1 MSRDYNEIRDHA
13 YAFVKEFE
21 GAGYEKG
28 ESQTFW
34 GAFFEIF
41 GFEKRFIRTLFEQ
54 RLGKLF
60 IDVFWEGQ
68 ILAEQKSEGR
78 SLEDAYK
85 QAWNYIEK
93 LPANRQP
100 KMIVVSDFRKFQLY
114 SMETMEPP
122 VEFALEELPANIGRF
137 MYLVDGGQADLHRQ
151 EDPVNMEAA
160 RLMADLHN
168 RLENQYRSNKHD
180 LEMFLVRIMFLF
192 FADDTEIIREKN
204 FLHRYFKEHSSQ
216 DGTGLDGTI
225 GTIFRLA
232 NMPEDERPDE
242 WRDHHDYRLIPYIN
256 GGLFAETIQLP
267 IFDFMAR
274 KKFLEA
280 SGYDWEKVSPAIFGS
295 MFQAVMS
302 PDIQRSLGAHY
313 TSEKNIM
320 KALGPLFL
328 DDYWKEFRLN
338 FDDPKKLRALIAKIK
353 STGLFDPACGC
364 GNFLVVGYRELRGL
378 ELACHKRIRE
388 LSGEKHLSLDVHLDF
403 QPLDVDKMYGIEIE
417 EFPAQVAQTALW
429 VQDHIENR
437 KLSQAFGQHFAR
449 IPLKTAPH
457 ILNGNALR
465 VDWADFAPP
474 ERVKYIVS
482 NPPYVGAMMMDKGQ
496 KEDVKP
502 IYQGRVKGY
511 GEIDY
516 VGAWFMKAADY
527 GHGRASAPRIAFV
540 ATNSI
545 SQGQQVGL
553 LWKYLYEAT
562 DFRIGFAHQTF
573 RWDYEQGKSAAVHV
587 VIIGMALQ
595 ASIKQRRL
603 FTYEDIKGAP
613 VETTVGRINPYLVE
627 GPEVFIPNRSQPI
640 SDVPLMRF
648 GSMARDGGHLF
659 LSEDERNELI
669 AETPQAESFVKRFFG
684 PSEFF
689 YDKKRYCLW
698 LVDAPPNLIRS
709 SRIIRDRISK
719 TKENRLASKAEG
731 TRKFADTP
739 HLFCQIA
746 QPKDQS
752 SIFVPRHSSETR
764 DYIPIGFMEPDNIIG
779 DAALMIPGGG
789 VYEFGVVES
798 HMHMTWMRRIGGR
811 LKSDYRYAKDLV
823 YNNFP
828 WPATTDDQ
836 KAKVEECAQAVL
848 DARQPYLDKGSTMAD
863 LYDPIS
869 MPPDLRKAHR
879 ELDKAVDRCYR
890 EEPFESEED
899 RLKLLFE
906 LYEKAV
912 AG

>member
-1 MSRDYNEIRDHA
+1 MSRDYNEIRDRA

-85 QAWNYIEK
+85 QAWNYVEK

-114 SMETMEPP
+114 SMDTMEPP

-137 MYLVDGGQADLHRQ
+137 MYLVDGGRADLHRQ
-151 EDPVNMEAA
+151 EDPVNIEAA

-168 RLENQYRSNKHD
+168 RLESQYRSNKHD
-180 LEMFLVRIMFLF
+180 LEVFLVRIMFLF

-242 WRDHHDYRLIPYIN
+242 WRDHHDYRLVPYIN

-482 NPPYVGAMMMDKGQ
+482 NPPYVGAMMMDRGQ

-502 IYQGRVKGY
+502 IYHGRVDGF

-516 VGAWFMKAADY
+516 VGAWFMKGADY
-527 GHGRASAPRIAFV
+527 CAVADNPPDIAFV

-553 LWKYLYEAT
+553 LWKFIYKKTKLRAH
-562 DFRIGFAHQTF
+562 FAHQTF

-587 VIIGMALQ
+587 VIVGL
-595 ASIKQRRL
+595 STRSSSTEKRL
-603 FTYEDIKGAP
+603 FRYPDINKAP
-613 VETTVGRINPYLVE
+613 EEHAVDKINPYLVD
-627 GPEVFIPNRSQPI
+627 GPELFVLNRSNPLC
-640 SDVPLMRF
+640 SVPAMRF
-648 GSMARDGGHLF
+648 GSMPRDGGNLIVQP
-659 LSEDERNELI
+659 EDVDRVDSVARKYIRPYIGSREYING
-669 AETPQAESFVKRFFG
+669 K
-684 PSEFF
+684 
-689 YDKKRYCLW
+689 DRYCLW
-698 LVDAPPNLIRS
+698 LVNATPGDIRS
-709 SRIIRDRISK
+709 SKFISERVEKTRDF
-719 TKENRLASKAEG
+719 RLGSKAAG

-746 QPKDQS
+746 QPESGSLIVVPGAS
-752 SIFVPRHSSETR
+752 SARRE
-764 DYIPIGFMEPDNIIG
+764 YIPIGFLGAETIISNAGFLIPDSS
-779 DAALMIPGGG
+779 
-789 VYEFGVVES
+789 VYHLGILTSE
-798 HMHMTWMRRIGGR
+798 MHMTWMRRIGGR

-828 WPATTDDQ
+828 WPAATDDQ

-848 DARQPYLDKGSTMAD
+848 DARKPYLDKGSTMAD

-869 MPPDLRKAHR
+869 MPPELRKAHR
-879 ELDKAVDRCYR
+879 ELDKSVDKCYR